1 MIGISVRRKEDG
13 RFVTGRG
20 RYVDD
25 LRPADA
31 LHLAIVRAVHAHARI
46 VTIDSG
52 RARSIDGVA
61 GVFTLDDLPELRGV
75 LPPPPVAAVKL
86 QEYRQSALADG
97 VVRFAGEPVVAV
109 VAATP
114 YLARDGAAAVS
125 IEYEPLPAAIDPEQA
140 AAPGA
145 PLVHAHW
152 ATNVAATVSLGF
164 GDVEG
169 ALRAADL
176 VVTRRFDFGRMSATP
191 MEPRAVAARWDTLTG
206 TLHLW
211 STAQIPYVVAQRV
224 AEALR
229 VPAEAVRVTAPDVGG
244 GFGCKGP
251 VYPEEVIAAVLA
263 RRLGHPIR
271 WTETRGESFASTTQ
285 ASGQIHEATLALRR
299 DGSFLAL
306 VDDFLVDA
314 GAYVPRGAVVANVT
328 ATHLPGL
335 YRFDAFRGR
344 GRLVVTHRAPTAPY
358 RGAGRPQATFPVER
372 LIDIAAREL
381 ALDPVELR
389 RRNLIGRQA
398 LPFDRGIPY
407 RDGMPVVYDSGDYQA
422 LLDAAIERS
431 GYRTFRDRQRAA
443 RGAGRLLG
451 FGLATYNEATAV
463 GPHEG
468 AAVTIDPDGRVRVA
482 IGPPSQGQGH
492 ETVLA
497 QVCADRLGVALE
509 DVTVSGGD
517 TARFPFGSGTYAS
530 RVTVIAGNAVAQAA
544 EAVRER
550 VTRLAAL
557 ALECDA
563 QDVVVAGGRG
573 EVKGA
578 PDRGLDFR
586 ALAALAVRPDV
597 VRRLGDAG
605 LSATR
610 YFSPESVTWAGG
622 VHAATVEVD
631 RETGAVAVLAYHV
644 VHDAGHEINP
654 RLVEGQAHGGVVQGL
669 GMATSEGI
677 VYDEA
682 GQLLTAT
689 LMDYGL
695 PRADAMPAIEVTS
708 CDSPSPLNPLGAKGT
723 GEGSA
728 GPPPAAVANAVADA
742 LAQEGLEVNA
752 IPMLREAI
760 ASRPGASPRKG
771 RA

>member
-1 MIGISVRRKEDG
+1 MIGASVRRKEDW

-31 LHLAIVRAVHAHARI
+31 LHLAIVRGVHAHAR
-46 VTIDSG
+46 VTAVAAG
-52 RARSIDGVA
+52 PARSIDGVV

-97 VVRFAGEPVVAV
+97 LVRFAGEPIAAVVAV
-109 VAATP
+109 SP

-125 IEYEPLPAAIDPEQA
+125 VEYEPLAAATDPERA
-140 AAPGA
+140 IAPGA

-152 ATNVAATVSLGF
+152 STNVAATVSVGF
-164 GDVEG
+164 GDVD
-169 ALRAADL
+169 AVLRAADL
-176 VVTRRFDFGRMSATP
+176 VVTRRLEFGRMSATP
-191 MEPRAVAARWDTLTG
+191 MEPRAVAARWDAVTG

-224 AEALR
+224 AEALGL
-229 VPAEAVRVTAPDVGG
+229 PADAVRVTAPDVGG

-263 RRLGHPIR
+263 RRLGRPIR
-271 WTETRGESFASTTQ
+271 WTETRGEGFVSTTH

-314 GAYVPRGAVVANVT
+314 GAYVPRGAVVVNVT

-381 ALDPVELR
+381 AIDPVELR
-389 RRNLIGRQA
+389 RRNLIAREA
-398 LPFDRGIPY
+398 LPFQRGIPY
-407 RDGMPVVYDSGDYQA
+407 RDGMPVVYDSGDYGA
-422 LLDAAIERS
+422 LLDTAVERS

-443 RGAGRLLG
+443 RGEGRLLG
-451 FGLATYNEATAV
+451 FGLATYNEATGV

-468 AAVTIDPDGRVRVA
+468 AAVTIEADGRVRVA

-509 DVTVSGGD
+509 EVTVSGGD

-544 EAVRER
+544 DAVRER
-550 VTRLAAL
+550 VARLAAL

-563 QDVVVAGGRG
+563 HDVVVAGGRA

-605 LSATR
+605 LSTTR

-631 RETGAVAVLAYHV
+631 RETGAVTVLAYHV

-695 PRADAMPAIEVTS
+695 PRADATPAIDVTS
-708 CDSPSPLNPLGAKGT
+708 CDSPSPLNPLGVKGT

-728 GPPPAAVANAVADA
+728 GPPPAALANAVADA
-742 LAQEGLEVNA
+742 LAQAGVEVNA
-752 IPMLREAI
+752 IPI
-760 ASRPGASPRKG
+760 SRARLPFPAGPRG
-771 RA
+771 